1 MCTVLVPSKLLTI
14 QYIKCFMLTIFTV
27 CFYSLFSS
35 DLFQFRA
42 LSHHCFFYL
51 LLLLLLLMFIHCD
64 LMIFGIYYLLIVVH
78 HICVLYCFVCVST
91 FDDFQR
97 LAITRVVYVLIFVFF
112 SLLRWLSSKHSRA
125 HFSSSLFFLC
135 LILFWLIFSTVV
147 PFLYFCF
154 CLVAFEFLFTF
165 HFNSMSV
172 CV

>member
-78 HICVLYCFVCVST
+78 HICVLFCVCEHV
-91 FDDFQR
+91 R
-97 LAITRVVYVLIFVFF
+97 R
-112 SLLRWLSSKHSRA
+112 
-125 HFSSSLFFLC
+125 
-135 LILFWLIFSTVV
+135 FSTVGNHSRGV
-147 PFLYFCF
+147 CF
-154 CLVAFEFLFTF
+154 DICLFFFVAMTF
-165 HFNSMSV
+165 FKA
-172 CV
+172 